1 MSAGR
6 LQDKSIVITGAASGL
21 GRAMALTFAAEGA
34 DVVVG
39 DVRPDPREGGEPT
52 IDLIH
57 RAGGN
62 GTFVETDASKWD
74 DIDRLVTAAVERRG
88 RLDVMVNN
96 AIVAGRHSKGLLE
109 TELEDWDAIMD
120 VGLRGVFLCCKR
132 AVQQMLGQQPVAEAR
147 GRIINISSQHGM
159 LACPGDFPYSVS
171 KGGIVQMTRQIA
183 VDHAD
188 DLIICNAVAPGKII
202 TGKPGVANDPDALD
216 YSRRRTPLPRLGAPR
231 DVAGAALFLASDMA
245 SYVTGINLMVD
256 GGWMAG

>member
-1 MSAGR
+1 MAG
-6 LQDKSIVITGAASGL
+6 GAAVYIRTDISDWSAVDGL
-21 GRAMALTFAAEGA
+21 VGA
-34 DVVVG
+34 
-39 DVRPDPREGGEPT
+39 T
-52 IDLIH
+52 
-57 RAGGN
+57 
-62 GTFVETDASKWD
+62 
-74 DIDRLVTAAVERRG
+74 VTQFG

-96 AIVAGRHSKGLLE
+96 A
-109 TELEDWDAIMD
+109 AIYTSTNLID
-120 VGLRGVFLCCKR
+120 TTPEQWQRVIGVNLTGFFYCSKR
-132 AVQQMLGQQPVAEAR
+132 AVIQMLAQALVNDVR

-159 LACPGDFPYSVS
+159 VACPGDFPYSVS

-188 DLIICNAVAPGKII
+188 DLIVCNAIAPGKII

-216 YSRRRTPLPRLGAPR
+216 YSHRRTPWPRLGHPN

>member
-1 MSAGR
+1 MA
-6 LQDKSIVITGAASGL
+6 LLADKTAIVTGASSGI
-21 GRAMALTFAAEGA
+21 GRAIALKFAAEGA
-34 DVVVG
+34 SIVVADTVEQ
-39 DVRPDPREGGEPT
+39 PIEGGQGT
-52 IDLIH
+52 VDMI
-57 RAGGN
+57 RSAGG
-62 GTFVETDASKWD
+62 TAIYIRTDISDWSAVD
-74 DIDRLVTAAVERRG
+74 ALVGATVAQFG

-96 AIVAGRHSKGLLE
+96 AAIYTSTNLIE
-109 TELEDWDAIMD
+109 TTPEQWNRVI
-120 VGLRGVFLCCKR
+120 GVNLTGFFYCNRR
-132 AVQQMLGQQPVAEAR
+132 AVTQMLTQAPVNDVR

-159 LACPGDFPYSVS
+159 VACPGDLPYSVS

-188 DLIICNAVAPGKII
+188 DLIVCNAVAPGKII

-216 YSRRRTPLPRLGAPR
+216 YSRRRTPWPRLGQPN